1 MAHHTLRSGYRA
13 LAERLNRAPQGAPPT
28 DTLFHILGVLMSE
41 REAGLIAR
49 LPLRPFTVERAARA
63 WGMPQAEAQRILD
76 SLASRALLL
85 DLEHEGR
92 QRYMLPPPMAGF
104 FEFSMMRIRD
114 DVDQKLLAELF
125 YQYMNVEEDF
135 IRALFT
141 PAGGTQ
147 LGRVFVHEQAL
158 PADDELE
165 VLDYERASWVI
176 DDAFCIGVG
185 VCYCRHKMSH
195 LDRACA
201 APMNICMTF
210 NHSAASL
217 VKHGV
222 ARRVDTVEARDL
234 LEQACDHGL
243 VQFGENVRHR
253 VNFICHCCGCCCEA
267 LQAHKRFGFLKPV
280 HTSNFIAAVD
290 AEQCSGCGTCVTA
303 CPVDALAL
311 TPVAGAAAAAPPQ
324 ASLDEQRCLGCGV
337 CAPACPNGGIVLR
350 PRARRVITPVDS
362 VQRAV
367 LMAVERGKLANLIF
381 DDPASGSH
389 RAAAA
394 VLGAVLRLEPVKRTL
409 AARQLNSRYFGALLD
424 RYRDRPAPAEARN
437 PRLTEAP

>member
-1 MAHHTLRSGYRA
+1 MAHHTLRPGYGA
-13 LAERLNRAPQGAPPT
+13 LDERLNRAPQGAPAT
-28 DTLFHILGVLMSE
+28 GTLFRILGVLMSE

-49 LPLRPFTVERAARA
+49 LPIRAFTVERAAAA
-63 WGMPQAEAQRILD
+63 WDMPEAEAQQILE

-104 FEFSMMRIRD
+104 FEFSMMRVRD
-114 DVDQKLLAELF
+114 DIDQKLLAELF

-135 IRALFT
+135 IRELFT
-141 PAGGTQ
+141 PGGGTQ
-147 LGRVFVHEQAL
+147 LGRVFVREQAL
-158 PADDELE
+158 PADDALE
-165 VLDYERASWVI
+165 VLDYERAGWVI

-195 LDRACA
+195 LDRACE

-222 ARRVDTVEARDL
+222 ARRVDAVEARDL
-234 LEQACDHGL
+234 LDQACDHGL

-253 VNFICHCCGCCCEA
+253 VNFICNCCGCCCEELLA
-267 LQAHKRFGFLKPV
+267 QRRFGFLKPI
-280 HTSNFIAAVD
+280 HTSNFIASVD
-290 AEQCSGCGTCVTA
+290 ADQCSGCGSCVDA
-303 CPVDALAL
+303 CPVEALSMR
-311 TPVAGAAAAAPPQ
+311 PVDDRVE
-324 ASLDEQRCLGCGV
+324 ASPARAHLDEQRCLGCGV
-337 CAPACPNGGIVLR
+337 CVPACPDGGVGLL
-350 PRARRVITPVDS
+350 PRMRRVITPVDS
-362 VQRAV
+362 VQRTV

-409 AARQLNSRYFGALLD
+409 AARQLNSRYVDSLLD
-424 RYRDRPAPAEARN
+424 RHRDNPVPARA
-437 PRLTEAP
+437 

>member
-13 LAERLNRAPQGAPPT
+13 LAERLNRMPQGAPPT
-28 DTLFHILGVLMSE
+28 ETLFRILGVLMSE

-49 LPLRPFTVERAARA
+49 LPIRAFTAERAAAA
-63 WGMPQAEAQRILD
+63 WDVPEAEAQKILE

-104 FEFSMMRIRD
+104 FEFSMMRVRD

-125 YQYMNVEEDF
+125 YQYMNVEDDF
-135 IRALFT
+135 IRELFT
-141 PAGGTQ
+141 PGGGTQ
-147 LGRVFVHEQAL
+147 LGRVFVREQAL
-158 PADDELE
+158 PADDSLE
-165 VLDYERASWVI
+165 VLDYERAGWVI

-195 LDRACA
+195 LDRACD

-222 ARRVDTVEARDL
+222 ARRIDAVEARDL
-234 LEQACDHGL
+234 LDQACDHSL
-243 VQFGENVRHR
+243 VQFGENVQRR

-267 LQAHKRFGFLKPV
+267 LLAHKRFGFLKPV
-280 HTSNFIAAVD
+280 HTSNFIAVLD
-290 AEQCSGCGTCVTA
+290 ADQCSGCGSCVDA
-303 CPVDALAL
+303 CPVEALAL
-311 TPVAGAAAAAPPQ
+311 VPAGDQIGAAPARAR
-324 ASLDEQRCLGCGV
+324 LDESSCLGCGV
-337 CAPACPNGGIVLR
+337 CVSACPNGGINLQ
-350 PRARRVITPVDS
+350 PRTSRVITPVDS
-362 VQRAV
+362 VQRTV

-381 DDPASGSH
+381 DEPASAGH
-389 RAAAA
+389 RAVAA

-409 AARQLNSRYFGALLD
+409 AAKQLNSRYLGALLD
-424 RYRDRPAPAEARN
+424 RYRDRPEPARA
-437 PRLTEAP
+437 

>member
-1 MAHHTLRSGYRA
+1 MAHHTVRSGYRA
-13 LAERLNRAPQGAPPT
+13 LSERLNRAPQGAPPT
-28 DTLFHILGVLMSE
+28 ETLFRILGVLRSE

-49 LPLRPFTVERAARA
+49 LPIRAFTVERAAQA
-63 WGMPQAEAQRILD
+63 WDMPVGEAQKTLE

-104 FEFSMMRIRD
+104 FEFSMMRLRD
-114 DVDQKLLAELF
+114 DIDQKLLAELF

-135 IRALFT
+135 IRELFT

-147 LGRVFVHEQAL
+147 LGRVFVREQAL
-158 PADDELE
+158 PDDDALE
-165 VLDYERASWVI
+165 VLDYERAGWVI
-176 DDAFCIGVG
+176 DDALCIGVG

-195 LDRACA
+195 LGRACA

-222 ARRVDTVEARDL
+222 ARRVDAVEARDL
-234 LEQACDHGL
+234 LDQACDHGL
-243 VQFGENVRHR
+243 VQFGENVQRR

-267 LQAHKRFGFLKPV
+267 LLAHKRFGFLKPV
-280 HTSNFIAAVD
+280 HTSNFIVALD
-290 AEQCSGCGTCVTA
+290 AEQCSGCGACVEA
-303 CPVDALAL
+303 CPVDALEL
-311 TPVAGAAAAAPPQ
+311 TPADGATAGAPTRAR
-324 ASLDEQRCLGCGV
+324 LDEQRCLGCGV
-337 CAPACPNGGIVLR
+337 CVPSCPNGGLSLK

-381 DDPASGSH
+381 DDPAAGSH

-394 VLGAVLRLEPVKRTL
+394 VLGAALRLEPVKRTL
-409 AARQLNSRYFGALLD
+409 AARQLNSRYFNALLD
-424 RYRDRPAPAEARN
+424 RYRDRPAPAGA
-437 PRLTEAP
+437 

>member
-1 MAHHTLRSGYRA
+1 MAHHTLRSGFGA

-28 DTLFHILGVLMSE
+28 ATLFRILGVLMSE

-49 LPLRPFTVERAARA
+49 LPIRPFTVERAAAA
-63 WGMPQAEAQRILD
+63 WDMPEAEAQQILE

-104 FEFSMMRIRD
+104 FEFSMMRVRD

-135 IRALFT
+135 IRELFT
-141 PAGGTQ
+141 PGGGTQ
-147 LGRVFVHEQAL
+147 LGRVFVHEPAL
-158 PADDELE
+158 PADDSLE

-195 LDRACA
+195 LDRACG
-201 APMNICMTF
+201 APMDICMTF

-222 ARRVDTVEARDL
+222 ARRVDAVEARDL
-234 LEQACDHGL
+234 LDQARAHGL
-243 VQFGENVRHR
+243 VQFGENVQRR

-267 LQAHKRFGFLKPV
+267 LLAHKRFGFLKPL

-290 AEQCSGCGTCVTA
+290 AERCSGCAACVAA
-303 CPVDALAL
+303 CPVDALSL
-311 TPVAGAAAAAPPQ
+311 TAIDDAAATVATQ
-324 ASLDEQRCLGCGV
+324 ACVDEQRCLGCGV
-337 CAPACPNGGIVLR
+337 CVPECPEGGLGLR
-350 PRARRVITPVDS
+350 PRASRVITPVDS
-362 VQRAV
+362 VQRTV

-381 DDPASGSH
+381 DDPASASH
-389 RAAAA
+389 RAVAA
-394 VLGAVLRLEPVKRTL
+394 VLGAALRLEPVKRTL
-409 AARQLNSRYFGALLD
+409 AAHQLNSRFFDALLD
-424 RYRDRPAPAEARN
+424 RHRDHPTPARA
-437 PRLTEAP
+437 